1 MTLAATYPLAPME
14 SEAVDALPEGG
25 GWLFEPKYDGFRC
38 LAFRQGRSVRLQSK
52 NQKPLERYFPEIAA
66 GLRSL
71 PIERFV
77 LDGEIVIPEGSFETL
92 QLRLHPAASRIKK
105 LSQETPAALVVFDLL
120 AEGKRRSLLAEP
132 FSKRREALEAFFAE
146 IEERSFLML
155 SRTTR
160 SRATATRWLAG
171 GKVEGVMAKRLDLP
185 YRSGERAM
193 LKIKLWK
200 TIDCVVGG
208 FYRKEDTGEV
218 ENLLLGLYDEAGRL
232 NYVGRAP
239 VYGKAKDVDG
249 KVKPLVGGPGFTGR
263 APGGKN
269 RWSGRE
275 RKPVPLK
282 PVLVAEVSADHITGD
297 YMRHGA
303 KLLRWRE
310 DKAPAACTMDQIK
323 QPNLA
328 KRGQAHT

>member
-14 SEAVDALPEGG
+14 SEAVDALPEGR

-52 NQKPLERYFPEIAA
+52 NQRPLERYFPEIAA
-66 GLRSL
+66 GLRAL
-71 PIERFV
+71 PIDRFV

-92 QLRLHPAASRIKK
+92 QLRLHPAASRIEK
-105 LSQETPAALVVFDLL
+105 LSRETPAALVAFDLL

-132 FSKRREALEAFFAE
+132 FSERREALEAFFAE
-146 IEERSFLML
+146 IEERSFLLL

-160 SRATATRWLAG
+160 SRATANRWLAG

-185 YRSGERAM
+185 YRPGERAM

-239 VYGKAKDVDG
+239 VHGKAKDVDR

-275 RKPVPLK
+275 RKPIPLK

-310 DKAPAACTMDQIK
+310 DKAPAACTMDQIR